1 MLLKPL
7 KKLCINNEIS
17 TIFETSSYYMVKF
30 FVLCYMRKKI
40 QFFVGLFLVL
50 SGTLFAQ
57 TKVSGVVLDN
67 SNAPI
72 PYASVYFKGTSEGVI
87 TDENGKFYL
96 ESQTAQS
103 EIIISF
109 VGFATKEVVLD
120 KAVTYDIKAVLG
132 EAQELQEV
140 VLYSGKT
147 SKKNNPAIDI
157 LRKIWERRRKNGLK
171 MFKQYEYDKYEKVE
185 FDMNSID
192 SAFMKNKLFKGM
204 EFIFKHVDTSSVTGK
219 TYLPIFINEALSNVY
234 GDNTKNSKKE
244 ITKANRNSGFS
255 NNQQVIAFIKDLYT
269 EYDIYDNY
277 LKFFDKD
284 FVSPLSRTG
293 INVYNYVLAD
303 STYIENKWCY
313 NIVFYPR
320 RKAELTFKG
329 NFWVNDT
336 TFAIKKISMAASKNA
351 NINWVKDIY
360 IEQEFDVLNDSVF
373 LLKRDHMMSDFAI
386 SKKEESKGVYG
397 KRTTLFRDYKFDIKK
412 PDDFYTKEV
421 NLYDEEVHHRS
432 DDYWDENRF
441 ESLNKDERGVY
452 KMLDTLKTVP
462 KFKRLYSLVATLG
475 SGYYQMGNFDYGP
488 IFSTFGY
495 NDVEGI
501 RLRTGGRTYFG
512 QNDPWRIEGY
522 TAYGFKDDK
531 FKYGISGK
539 WMVDKKNRLILAGGN
554 RRDIEQIGVS
564 LTATN
569 DVLGRSF
576 ASSALFASGDNS
588 KLTAINFSTFSA
600 EIEPVKNLMFRGSFN
615 YRTLRSAS
623 PTFSMDYF
631 KDPDDPSKGTIG
643 AIKQYEFGFHIDYTP
658 GRRTIGYGVERSDV
672 DLNYT
677 RLFLNY
683 SQGIKD
689 LFNSDF
695 DYQKVQFYYRQP
707 VLVGGFGRLFATLEA
722 GKIFGN
728 VPLGLMGIVPGNQSY
743 FIIEN
748 TYNLMNYY
756 EFVADEYVSLHFE
769 HNFNGRLFSRIP
781 GLRSLNLREI
791 VGIKGVYGTV
801 SEGNVKLNA
810 SNIIYRAPED
820 VYWEYHAGIGNI
832 FKVFRLDFAWRGS
845 YLNLPDANK
854 FAIKGSFG
862 FHF

>member
-1 MLLKPL
+1 MK
-7 KKLCINNEIS
+7 
-17 TIFETSSYYMVKF
+17 
-30 FVLCYMRKKI
+30 RKI
-40 QFFVGLFLVL
+40 QFIVGLFFVFFGSLL
-50 SGTLFAQ
+50 AQ
-57 TKVSGVVLDN
+57 TKVGGVVVDETNL
-67 SNAPI
+67 PV
-72 PYASVYFKGTSEGVI
+72 PYANVYFKGTSEGVI

-96 ESQTAQS
+96 ESKSSYTDLV
-103 EIIISF
+103 IMF
-109 VGFATKEVVLD
+109 VGYATKEIKLT
-120 KAVTYDIKAVLG
+120 KQVTYDLKVKLDESKQLDEIK
-132 EAQELQEV
+132 
-140 VLYSGKT
+140 LYAGKT

-192 SAFMKNKLFKGM
+192 SAFMKSKIFRGM
-204 EFIFKHVDTSSVTGK
+204 EFIFDQIDTSSVTGK

-234 GDNTKNSKKE
+234 GDNVANRKKE
-244 ITKANRNSGFS
+244 ITKANKNSGFS
-255 NNQQVIAFIKDLYT
+255 NNQQIIAFVKDLYAD
-269 EYDIYDNY
+269 YDIYDNY

-303 STYIENKWCY
+303 STFIEKKWCY

-320 RKAELTFKG
+320 RKGELTFKG

-336 TFAIKKISMAASKNA
+336 TFAIKQIAMSASKAA

-386 SKKEESKGVYG
+386 SKKEDSKGVYG
-397 KRTTLFRDYKFDIKK
+397 KRTTLFRDYVFDKKK
-412 PDDFYTKEV
+412 PDDFYTAEV
-421 NLYDEEVHHRS
+421 NKYDEGIHNRS
-432 DDYWDENRF
+432 DEYWEENRF

-462 KFKRLYSLVATLG
+462 KFKRMYSLVATLG

-488 IFSTFGY
+488 IFSSFGY

-512 QNDPWRIEGY
+512 QNDPWRIEAY
-522 TAYGFKDDK
+522 TAYGFKDNK
-531 FKYGISGK
+531 FKYGTSGK
-539 WMVDKKNRLILAGGN
+539 WMVNKDKRIILAGGN
-554 RRDIEQIGVS
+554 RRDVEQIGVS
-564 LTATN
+564 LTATS

-576 ASSALFASGDNS
+576 ASSSLFASGDNS
-588 KLTAINFSTFSA
+588 KLTNVNFTTFSA
-600 EIEPVKNLMFRGSFN
+600 EIEPVKNLVIRGSLN
-615 YRTLRSAS
+615 YRTLESAS
-623 PTFSMDYF
+623 PTFLMDYYI
-631 KDPDDPSKGTIG
+631 DPNDHSKGT
-643 AIKQYEFGFHIDYTP
+643 KPNLTQYEFGTLIDYTP
-658 GRRTIGYGVERSDV
+658 GRRTIGYGVERTDV
-672 DLNYT
+672 DLNYA
-677 RLFLNY
+677 RLYLNF
-683 SQGIKD
+683 SQGLKGII
-689 LFNSDF
+689 NSDF
-695 DYQKVQFYYRQP
+695 EYKKLQFYYRQP

-722 GKIFGN
+722 GKIFGD

-748 TYNLMNYY
+748 TYNLLNYY

-781 GLRSLNLREI
+781 GLRDLNLREI
-791 VGIKGVYGTV
+791 VGIKGIYGTV
-801 SEGNVKLNA
+801 SQGNLDLNA
-810 SNIIYRAPED
+810 SSIVYKAPQD

-832 FKVFRLDFAWRGS
+832 FKVFRIDLAWRGS
-845 YLNLPDANK
+845 YLDMPGANK
-854 FAIKGSFG
+854 FAIKGVFG